1 MSVETKQQDLSSPPK
16 DRWDKFHIVSSG
28 LLVPLSIAA
37 VGFYYGAT
45 QKDAEN
51 RVKYVE
57 IAVQQLR
64 AEPTPETA
72 ALRTWA
78 VDLLEAHSPVK
89 LPAEARDQL
98 LKHPLAKVVELS
110 GHGAAVSSG
119 SATLS
124 VSRASGALN

>member
-1 MSVETKQQDLSSPPK
+1 MTETGDQKRNGPPK
-16 DRWDKFHIVSSG
+16 DWWDKFQIFSVG
-28 LLVPLSIAA
+28 FVVPLVIAC
-37 VGFYYGAT
+37 VGIYYSAE
-45 QKDAEN
+45 QKDSET

-72 ALRTWA
+72 ALRIWA

-98 LKHPLAKVVELS
+98 LMHPLAKVIELS
-110 GHGAAVSSG
+110 AHAAATSSG
-119 SATLS
+119 SAALS
-124 VSRASGALN
+124 VSRATGALE

>member
-1 MSVETKQQDLSSPPK
+1 MSVGTESQKRIGSSK
-16 DRWDKFHIVSSG
+16 DWWDKFQIVSSG

-45 QKDAEN
+45 QKDSEN

-72 ALRTWA
+72 ALRIWA

-89 LPAEARDQL
+89 LPPEARDQL

-110 GHGAAVSSG
+110 GHGAAVASG

-124 VSRASGALN
+124 VSRATGALE